1 MILLVSLCSILRVC
15 ICMFACLV
23 VVLHYVHVH
32 VYTCRWRVRQEVS
45 NVLYGALGS
54 PCVFISASPPQDLQ
68 EHKLTLKGVLETHFH
83 ADFVSGHCE
92 LSQRTG
98 ATIYFGPG
106 SAARTQFDIHE
117 LQDNEA
123 CVLVFISLCSGPT
136 NLCVT
141 QLAVCSDTLSH
152 LQWLLAY
159 CTCLTS

>member
-1 MILLVSLCSILRVC
+1 MHTSRYVHTSTLLMVVSLASQRHWALRV
-15 ICMFACLV
+15 F
-23 VVLHYVHVH
+23 
-32 VYTCRWRVRQEVS
+32 S
-45 NVLYGALGS
+45 S
-54 PCVFISASPPQDLQ
+54 PSPPQDLQ

-123 CVLVFISLCSGPT
+123 CVLVFISLCSGPI
-136 NLCVT
+136 NLCVA
-141 QLAVCSDTLSH
+141 QLAVCRDKL
-152 LQWLLAY
+152 
-159 CTCLTS
+159 